1 MKKFLFAIVAA
12 FSICLST
19 KAIKPIQ
26 TEGFDLY
33 GNSIKIDLV
42 SLGFVAPQLQWEH
55 FTDTRFSYGIYA
67 QAHFVNRSTLRDLDK
82 SPGKKVADDGETYD
96 TKWDRRYKGV
106 MICPE
111 GRFYVGNKPARGFYL
126 AARADAGIFRAL
138 GHTARD
144 GFILLRGDGPIQRQD
159 HAEARFSG
167 LVLAGRVNSRG
178 TAQRAHSGAHGLRAV
193 LPDRVQVQG
202 DQVAPGHVGGLASA
216 AAERTAHES
225 ADILQLIL
233 LGLRHA
239 HIGLMTLGAPDRR
252 SQALAQRGP
261 GGLGRRPV
269 S

>member
-1 MKKFLFAIVAA
+1 MKKSLFVIVAA
-12 FSICLST
+12 FSICLSI

-55 FTDTRFSYGIYA
+55 YTDTRFSYGVYA

-126 AARADAGIFRAL
+126 AARADAGVFRESFDVTRLHLIEGKSGYTEDDWEYL
-138 GHTARD
+138 GNEK
-144 GFILLRGDGPIQRQD
+144 GNQIYG
-159 HAEARFSG
+159 
-167 LVLAGRVNSRG
+167 
-178 TAQRAHSGAHGLRAV
+178 
-193 LPDRVQVQG
+193 
-202 DQVAPGHVGGLASA
+202 
-216 AAERTAHES
+216 
-225 ADILQLIL
+225 
-233 LGLRHA
+233 
-239 HIGLMTLGAPDRR
+239 
-252 SQALAQRGP
+252 
-261 GGLGRRPV
+261 
-269 S
+269 